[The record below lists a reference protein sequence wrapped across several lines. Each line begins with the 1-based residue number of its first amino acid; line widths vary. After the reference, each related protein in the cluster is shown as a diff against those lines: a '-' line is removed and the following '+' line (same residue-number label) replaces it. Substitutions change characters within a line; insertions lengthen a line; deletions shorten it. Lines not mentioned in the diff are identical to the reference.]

1 MDATVV
7 MDALVELLR
16 TGIWAGVAVYAIRTA
31 ATMVHAWR
39 PGVPASA
46 DAVEIP
52 EDLVALAMAHRESW
66 AQEDLLRVIRERYDE
81 LQDWNRVRAA
91 MNIGRIDG

>member
-1 MDATVV
+1 MDT
-7 MDALVELLR
+7 LVGLLT

-31 ATMVHAWR
+31 ATVAQAWR
-39 PGVPASA
+39 PVVPAPA
-46 DAVEIP
+46 DSVEIP

-66 AQEDLLRVIRERYDE
+66 AQEDLLRVIREQYDE

-91 MNIGRIDG
+91 MNIGRMAA